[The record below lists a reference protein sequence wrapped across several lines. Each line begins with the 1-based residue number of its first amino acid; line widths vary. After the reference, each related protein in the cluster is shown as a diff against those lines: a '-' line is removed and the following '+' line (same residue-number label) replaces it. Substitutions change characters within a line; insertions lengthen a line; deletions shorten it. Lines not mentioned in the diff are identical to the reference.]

1 MQNPVTI
8 KWDGGGAVVD
18 GDDLAGEI
26 RRLDIRALSVTLDA
40 SAEVRARLPEWFGPF
55 PRIAFADPVRVAIAS
70 LPGRA
75 PDFMAFDANDFTV
88 WRPPTTIDL

>member
-1 MQNPVTI
+1 MTKNPVTI

-18 GDDLAGEI
+18 GDDLVGEV

-55 PRIAFADPVRVAIAS
+55 PNLASYGVDWPKSFAA
-70 LPGRA
+70 
-75 PDFMAFDANDFTV
+75 
-88 WRPPTTIDL
+88 WRTP